1 MATLDLRSLTP
12 RIIISALVSAGFAL
26 FLVVLAAGAARSD
39 MQQKFDAHLTSDRK
53 VAECVADPAAW
64 GGKAGPARLYAYDEL
79 GQSSNPEA
87 PPLEPSLLRLWL
99 DGHPDRIED
108 PVEDEQLVLLKAA
121 GTGPCAVFRLDFR
134 EHRHDFWN
142 VKQFGALVVLSMLGV
157 AGLSYAFTVR
167 PLLERVRTL
176 SDLAQNVGNPARSTH
191 HVPASGDQLDQIGHT
206 LEDSHS
212 RIIADRAELLA
223 RHIALEE
230 HMASIAHDLRTP
242 LAALQLSIEF
252 LANDPDSED
261 KAQAGRRAISDA
273 MYLGALVEN
282 LHQAVRLRHGLDAR
296 EGTVDLRD
304 VVTRVGARFAVLGEV
319 DGVDVAVST
328 PERPV
333 VVQCTPA
340 LAERAVANLVHNAV
354 VHGVSNGHVAVLL
367 DAGAPGQSQFSLTV
381 LDDGPGV
388 REDVLADL
396 AHRTFQTDAAR
407 QRGQGLGIAITNE
420 VVQRAGWNIV
430 YEAGEDG
437 GLRVCIRGEHLS

>member
-12 RIIISALVSAGFAL
+12 RIVLSTIISAGFAL
-26 FLVVLAAGAARSD
+26 LMVVLAANAARTE
-39 MQQKFDAHLTSDRK
+39 MQQKLDAHLTSDRR
-53 VAECVADPAAW
+53 VAECVASPETW
-64 GGKAGPARLYAYDEL
+64 GGEEGPAWLYAYDEH
-79 GQSSNPEA
+79 GQSSNPDA
-87 PPLEPSLLRLWL
+87 PPLEPGLMKLWL

-108 PVEDEQLVLLKAA
+108 PTNAEKLVLLKAA
-121 GTGPCAVFRLDFR
+121 GTGPCAAFRLDFHGPPF
-134 EHRHDFWN
+134 EFWTLWR
-142 VKQFGALVVLSMLGV
+142 FGSLVVLSMLTV

-167 PLLERVRTL
+167 PLLARVSTL
-176 SDLAQNVGNPARSTH
+176 AELAKNVGNPKAFAQHTS
-191 HVPASGDQLDQIGHT
+191 ASGDQLDQIGNALEGSHT
-206 LEDSHS
+206 
-212 RIIADRAELLA
+212 RIVQDRAELLA
-223 RHIALEE
+223 RHVALEE

-252 LANDPDSED
+252 LANDPGSDEE
-261 KAQAGRRAISDA
+261 AQAGRRAIADA

-354 VHGVSNGHVAVLL
+354 VNGVSNGHVAVLL